1 MSNINWDDLAEKS
14 TNQTDI
20 TFNSQMASLTNLKLT
35 EIDNFIKQSNISN
48 TNAFKVIIEIIDAIK
63 SNDQKA
69 QAIAIINNGVGFLV
83 RLVSKIV

>member
-20 TFNSQMASLTNLKLT
+20 AFNSQMASLTNLKLT